1 MILVRLFEEWEAGGS
16 DQWCWKNLIQSRAM
30 RQARNIREQLQDYMR
45 QVDWKRLEEEVRDAK
60 KNQFT
65 AIKFKSK
72 NTGSSVVV

>member
-1 MILVRLFEEWEAGGS
+1 LGELLPTSDQIFPIKLKPLFEATES
-16 DQWCWKNLIQSRAM
+16 VSYK
-30 RQARNIREQLQDYMR
+30 
-45 QVDWKRLEEEVRDAK
+45 KLEEEVRDSK

>member
-1 MILVRLFEEWEAGGS
+1 MGEQLPTADPVFPVKLKPLFETTEGVS
-16 DQWCWKNLIQSRAM
+16 
-30 RQARNIREQLQDYMR
+30 Y
-45 QVDWKRLEEEVRDAK
+45 KRLEEEVRDAK

>member
-1 MILVRLFEEWEAGGS
+1 LGEQLPTADPIFPMKLKSLFEATEGVS
-16 DQWCWKNLIQSRAM
+16 YK
-30 RQARNIREQLQDYMR
+30 
-45 QVDWKRLEEEVRDAK
+45 KFEEEVRDAK